1 MTDARTTRGIAQGIV
16 SVAIAFVFAAI
27 LGACGD
33 GASTGGDAGDTTE
46 RDGSMEAAGTERYV
60 LPGEQVFPEG
70 IAYWSDTGTFYV
82 GSTTDG
88 TVFGGNVEGD
98 SKRTEVFLEPGTD
111 GRKTATGMEVDAEGQ
126 LFIAGGDTGEIFV
139 YDTESGDLVR
149 RLSTPEAE
157 ATFLND
163 VAVTPEGDAYFTD
176 SMRPVL
182 FRVPA
187 TGDGVSKPEPWL
199 NFEGT
204 PVEYEESFNL
214 NGIDAT
220 DDGRYLIAVQSN
232 TGELFRIDTESKEV
246 VEIDLGGD
254 PGQRRRPPAR
264 RGHRLRVAQS
274 AGAHRSGGTLRRLYQ
289 RRSGRRFHR
298 SVLRLPYDHGQARR
312 EAAGRELPV
321 RQAGRGAGAAVHRFT
336 AACVRIERNARLP
349 A

>member
-1 MTDARTTRGIAQGIV
+1 MTDARTTRRIARVIV
-16 SVAIAFVFAAI
+16 SVAIVFVFATV

-33 GASTGGDAGDTTE
+33 GTSTGGDAGDTTE

-70 IAYWSDTGTFYV
+70 VTYRSDTGDFYV

-88 TVFGGNVEGD
+88 TVFRGNVEGD

-111 GRKTATGMEVDAEGQ
+111 GRKTASGLEVDAEGR

-187 TGDGVSKPEPWL
+187 TGEGVSEPEPWL

-204 PVEYEESFNL
+204 PLEYEEGFNL

-220 DDGRYLIAVQSN
+220 EDGRYLIVVQSN
-232 TGELFRIDTESKEV
+232 TGELFRIDTESKGV
-246 VEIDLGGD
+246 VEIDLGGETLTNGD
-254 PGQRRRPPAR
+254 G
-264 RGHRLRVAQS
+264 LLLD
-274 AGAHRSGGTLRRLYQ
+274 GGTVY
-289 RRSGRRFHR
+289 
-298 SVLRLPYDHGQARR
+298 VLRNQQELIVPVELSGDYTSGEAGEGFTDPSFATIAKHG
-312 EAAGRELPV
+312 GRLVVVNSQFDRQGGEPELP
-321 RQAGRGAGAAVHRFT
+321 FT
-336 AACVRIERNARLP
+336 VSDVAIP
-349 A
+349 